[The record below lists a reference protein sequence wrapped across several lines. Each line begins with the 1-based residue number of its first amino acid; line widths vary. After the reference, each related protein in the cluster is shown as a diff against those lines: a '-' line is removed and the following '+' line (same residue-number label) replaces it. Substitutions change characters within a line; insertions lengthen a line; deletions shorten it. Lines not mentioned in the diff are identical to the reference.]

1 MAGSDESNEDL
12 VSGRVNRA
20 NDQTTIWAENRYD
33 STSIL
38 GVETGNFRVDFNG
51 RAIFVVDVAKDSED
65 EGEFR
70 PSEPLDAITGLGWSA
85 DHAGKSGGTGVT
97 GIGGKV
103 GGLGVRGEGGQNG
116 TGVLGDAGGSATG
129 VVGLGGPN
137 EGTGVFGLGS
147 GGERL
152 MRRGQGGIGVHGV
165 GGVAH
170 LEPGPDDV
178 MPGVGVFGQGGRIT
192 DENRGRLLLGT
203 GVIGVGGDAG
213 NKDLPSHGD
222 AGSAGVFGQGA
233 DAKINMSTDGGTTVL
248 DGPAEPGAGVIGI
261 GGVPNTGRLPAAAGV
276 IGLAGRLAKP
286 SIAETGGAG
295 VFGMG
300 STGVR
305 GIGDAAGQGVSGSSD
320 RGRGGVFASR
330 EIAQVRLLPKPVR
343 TRFPEGSTV
352 TPTGISPGA
361 IEEGVVSLPKDGQ
374 AGDMMALVD
383 DARMCTL
390 WFCVRGADGGPA
402 RWAQVLLGPAFDGQS

>member
-103 GGLGVRGEGGQNG
+103 GGLGVRGEGG
-116 TGVLGDAGGSATG
+116 
-129 VVGLGGPN
+129 
-137 EGTGVFGLGS
+137 
-147 GGERL
+147 
-152 MRRGQGGIGVHGV
+152 VHGV

-233 DAKINMSTDGGTTVL
+233 DAKINMSTAGGTTVL

-276 IGLAGRLAKP
+276 IGLAGRLGERP
-286 SIAETGGAG
+286 IP
-295 VFGMG
+295 
-300 STGVR
+300 
-305 GIGDAAGQGVSGSSD
+305 Q
-320 RGRGGVFASR
+320 
-330 EIAQVRLLPKPVR
+330 
-343 TRFPEGSTV
+343 
-352 TPTGISPGA
+352 
-361 IEEGVVSLPKDGQ
+361 
-374 AGDMMALVD
+374 
-383 DARMCTL
+383 
-390 WFCVRGADGGPA
+390 
-402 RWAQVLLGPAFDGQS
+402 